1 VTEGLTPSRT
11 ARSRKQA
18 ALEFIRRHFCDRGGS
33 PSYAEIASAI
43 GTTPQRVAAIVA
55 DLEEDGEILRRHG
68 AARSIRLPEPADEL
82 SDSEIELILRRRGFI
97 MPAVEVDENGTAPSL
112 TDRLTAIIAR
122 AGDQRHEHRHD
133 HQPVVHSTDVGSE
146 DA

>member
-1 VTEGLTPSRT
+1 MTETLIPTRT

-18 ALEFIRRHFCDRGGS
+18 ALEFIRRHFRDRGGS

-43 GTTPQRVAAIVA
+43 GATPQRVAAIVA

-82 SDSEIELILRRRGFI
+82 ADSEIELILRRRGFI
-97 MPAVEVDENGTAPSL
+97 MPPIEVDENGTAPSL
-112 TDRLTAIIAR
+112 TERLNAIIAR
-122 AGDQRHEHRHD
+122 AGDQDDEHRHGR
-133 HQPVVHSTDVGSE
+133 QSVVHPAHGGAA